1 MIRKVEMER
10 FAVIKASIG
19 NPNMAEFW
27 RSMQGAGSPD
37 ELEAA
42 IRPALGKTG
51 LMLFV
56 ESLI

>member
-10 FAVIKASIG
+10 FAVIKAWIG

-27 RSMQGAGSPD
+27 RSMQGAGFPD

-42 IRPALGKTG
+42 IRPPWAKQG
-51 LMLFV
+51 
-56 ESLI
+56 